1 MLGPQSEAGM
11 AVLSSPLSNGIVTST
26 PFHPQTSV
34 SEPVP
39 PVDKTIH
46 SQPRV
51 ALTLVT
57 SVQQRFTPSHSTVTS
72 HPSHMYLSSSGTRT
86 APQSS
91 PNTKQVQHMT
101 PGSSQPSNSTTDQ
114 LSIDSVALLK
124 RVSVPKFSGNKK
136 NYQAWKAAFYSC
148 VNQTRATPEYKLLRM
163 RECLQGEALKVVENL
178 GHCRRL
184 RSSKTRLER
193 KYGGT
198 RRALTLRLEE
208 LDAFRP
214 IREGNEKDL
223 EGFAELLDAVVVNLT
238 DAGQEAEL
246 GNGSLY
252 ITLQRKFNRNLLTKY
267 KQWISDKCQNENV
280 ATLREFIDRESEFLT
295 TASET
300 ITGVLKESAKKERT
314 TSAGRTFVTQNDPEP
329 KKRHGRNCKV
339 CDEPHGLWACD
350 SYKRMTVNHR
360 WDVAKDHK
368 LCFRCLGDGHR
379 GESCGRSRV
388 CGINGCKSSHQRM
401 LHGDKVAGPGTRT
414 RAQGND
420 SEKETADEI
429 HSLRPLTSGAAV
441 EGELNESSHTTI
453 MMTKPAVPSEFVA
466 LRTVPVYLSKWDEE
480 SESKR
485 SPG

>member
-1 MLGPQSEAGM
+1 MLGSQSEAGM

-101 PGSSQPSNSTTDQ
+101 PGSGQPSNSTTDQ

-148 VNQTRATPEYKLLRM
+148 VDQARATPEYKLLRM

-178 GHCRRL
+178 GH
-184 RSSKTRLER
+184 SAAAYEAANTRLER
-193 KYGGT
+193 KYDGT

-223 EGFAELLDAVVVNLT
+223 EGFTELLDAVVVNLT
-238 DAGQEAEL
+238 DTGQEAEL

-252 ITLQRKFNRNLLTKY
+252 ITL
-267 KQWISDKCQNENV
+267 
-280 ATLREFIDRESEFLT
+280 
-295 TASET
+295 
-300 ITGVLKESAKKERT
+300 
-314 TSAGRTFVTQNDPEP
+314 
-329 KKRHGRNCKV
+329 
-339 CDEPHGLWACD
+339 
-350 SYKRMTVNHR
+350 
-360 WDVAKDHK
+360 
-368 LCFRCLGDGHR
+368 
-379 GESCGRSRV
+379 
-388 CGINGCKSSHQRM
+388 
-401 LHGDKVAGPGTRT
+401 
-414 RAQGND
+414 
-420 SEKETADEI
+420 
-429 HSLRPLTSGAAV
+429 
-441 EGELNESSHTTI
+441 
-453 MMTKPAVPSEFVA
+453 
-466 LRTVPVYLSKWDEE
+466 
-480 SESKR
+480 
-485 SPG
+485 

>member
-1 MLGPQSEAGM
+1 MEKFKREKAKAKGGYTPSRTKLLMTMEDGRSSRTQVIECLDSFVKAFENIVCVCENLQSFYETTGDLEKLRAVSCELEAMEGDFNETEQIVKGYLDSSRNDTAHVSRSAPTGQSSIKQRKQLEQEITRQETEFNRIVQGLERTYAECQREIQQKRIERWSSGHAGPQSEAGM
-11 AVLSSPLSNGIVTST
+11 AVMSSPLSNGIVTST

-34 SEPVP
+34 SEPV
-39 PVDKTIH
+39 
-46 SQPRV
+46 
-51 ALTLVT
+51 
-57 SVQQRFTPSHSTVTS
+57 PSHSTVTS

-223 EGFAELLDAVVVNLT
+223 EGFAELLDAIVVNLT
-238 DAGQEAEL
+238 DAGQVPERECCNTE
-246 GNGSLY
+246 GVHR
-252 ITLQRKFNRNLLTKY
+252 QR
-267 KQWISDKCQNENV
+267 V
-280 ATLREFIDRESEFLT
+280 
-295 TASET
+295 
-300 ITGVLKESAKKERT
+300 
-314 TSAGRTFVTQNDPEP
+314 
-329 KKRHGRNCKV
+329 
-339 CDEPHGLWACD
+339 
-350 SYKRMTVNHR
+350 
-360 WDVAKDHK
+360 
-368 LCFRCLGDGHR
+368 
-379 GESCGRSRV
+379 
-388 CGINGCKSSHQRM
+388 
-401 LHGDKVAGPGTRT
+401 
-414 RAQGND
+414 
-420 SEKETADEI
+420 
-429 HSLRPLTSGAAV
+429 
-441 EGELNESSHTTI
+441 
-453 MMTKPAVPSEFVA
+453 
-466 LRTVPVYLSKWDEE
+466 
-480 SESKR
+480 
-485 SPG
+485 